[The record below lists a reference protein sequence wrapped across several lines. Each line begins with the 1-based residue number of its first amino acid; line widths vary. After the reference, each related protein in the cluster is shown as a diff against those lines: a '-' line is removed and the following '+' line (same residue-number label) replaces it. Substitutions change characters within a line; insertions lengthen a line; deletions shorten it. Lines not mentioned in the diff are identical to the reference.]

1 MVTEQEHILDFSME
15 LFSNESHH
23 YLDKN
28 ALFYFNLKKDE
39 CDQLGQSDIVNL
51 ILVPINLK

>member
-1 MVTEQEHILDFSME
+1 MAFGFLSLSSIFDKMVTEQEHILDFSME

-28 ALFYFNLKKDE
+28 ALFYFNLKKD
-39 CDQLGQSDIVNL
+39 
-51 ILVPINLK
+51 